1 MHLPGIITMSPD
13 NVGLIDRVG
22 AFMGDSFLEELWTAR
37 YLDALGGEES
47 EARKR
52 EVSRKMLREE
62 FAVASRYECAYT
74 LPDEAGAALGFLGS
88 ELAKTGKTWMEIEEE
103 AHEPLAGLLSPD
115 EARALADRAA
125 AMEPISYFGW
135 GAEESAEMGFGDYL
149 YFAAWAVD
157 PSKRGSGAFRRLT
170 TPFFD
175 FADERGIPCFLECY
189 ADHLESLY
197 AHVGFE
203 TFRVL
208 ETAGFDIKQVC
219 MVRMPRP

>member
-22 AFMGDSFLEELWTAR
+22 TFMGDSFLEELWTAR

-103 AHEPLAGLLSPD
+103 AHEPLAGLLD
-115 EARALADRAA
+115 ADARAA
-125 AMEPISYFGW
+125 AGHSDADIGIRAHDALGRLFHDRNMR
-135 GAEESAEMGFGDYL
+135 GAARDIDL
-149 YFAAWAVD
+149 ALL
-157 PSKRGSGAFRRLT
+157 P
-170 TPFFD
+170 
-175 FADERGIPCFLECY
+175 LEN
-189 ADHLESLY
+189 
-197 AHVGFE
+197 VQ
-203 TFRVL
+203 R
-208 ETAGFDIKQVC
+208 
-219 MVRMPRP
+219 